1 MSPPRRWMPLPT
13 STALIDVGKAEAS
26 SRAGVLP
33 DADSFTNRNIT
44 CNKDVAAESGDA
56 GELSGGSTPDVC
68 SEGSACLD
76 GDLGVYCECYYPQR
90 TISSLRQVIRRSTTS
105 LLFCFV
111 KIVNSVLVFLF
122 QIDRRLHKH
131 QTLVRALRDPLLSAL
146 CTGNTLCSI
155 SLTALVERKH
165 NIVAVCPTSP

>member
-1 MSPPRRWMPLPT
+1 MPLPT
-13 STALIDVGKAEAS
+13 STTALIDVGKAEAS

-56 GELSGGSTPDVC
+56 GELSGGSSPDVC

-90 TISSLRQVIRRSTTS
+90 TINSSKQVTRISAMS
-105 LLFCFV
+105 FFFCFV
-111 KIVNSVLVFLF
+111 PIASSSCGWSSSDMIDGCKNIKLDCALFKITCVWYG
-122 QIDRRLHKH
+122 R
-131 QTLVRALRDPLLSAL
+131 
-146 CTGNTLCSI
+146 
-155 SLTALVERKH
+155 
-165 NIVAVCPTSP
+165 

>member
-1 MSPPRRWMPLPT
+1 MPLPT

-56 GELSGGSTPDVC
+56 GELSGGSSPDVC

-90 TISSLRQVIRRSTTS
+90 TISSSKRVTHHSTMS
-105 LLFCFV
+105 LYIYIYFFFV
-111 KIVNSVLVFLF
+111 KIANSAAGLLVL
-122 QIDRRLHKH
+122 I
-131 QTLVRALRDPLLSAL
+131 
-146 CTGNTLCSI
+146 
-155 SLTALVERKH
+155 
-165 NIVAVCPTSP
+165 

>member
-1 MSPPRRWMPLPT
+1 MPLPT
-13 STALIDVGKAEAS
+13 STTALIDVGKAEAS

-56 GELSGGSTPDVC
+56 GELSGGSSPDVC

-90 TISSLRQVIRRSTTS
+90 TINSSKQVTRISAMS
-105 LLFCFV
+105 FFFCFV
-111 KIVNSVLVFLF
+111 PIASSSCGWSSSDMIDGCKNIKLDCALFKIPCVWYG
-122 QIDRRLHKH
+122 R
-131 QTLVRALRDPLLSAL
+131 
-146 CTGNTLCSI
+146 
-155 SLTALVERKH
+155 
-165 NIVAVCPTSP
+165 

>member
-13 STALIDVGKAEAS
+13 STTALIDVGKAEAS

-44 CNKDVAAESGDA
+44 GNKDVAAESGGA
-56 GELSGGSTPDVC
+56 GELSSGSTPYVC

-90 TISSLRQVIRRSTTS
+90 TINSSKQVTRISAMS
-105 LLFCFV
+105 FFFCFV
-111 KIVNSVLVFLF
+111 PIASSSCGWSSSDMIDGCKNIKLDCALFKIPCVWYG
-122 QIDRRLHKH
+122 R
-131 QTLVRALRDPLLSAL
+131 
-146 CTGNTLCSI
+146 
-155 SLTALVERKH
+155 
-165 NIVAVCPTSP
+165 